1 MDIARY
7 DRASM
12 SFETLTARQRVQ
24 SLSAVIATA
33 IGVGTSVGAV
43 VPLVSLS
50 LERDGY
56 SAALIGINTLMF
68 PVGVIAFSAFVPR
81 LVARLG
87 MLKAM
92 CLGLVATAALMQLFP
107 LIHDFYAWCII
118 RFFIGTMGSVH
129 WVASE
134 TWINL
139 IATDRNR
146 SRVMALY
153 ATVMALGFV
162 CGPVVLTFT
171 GIDGWLPFAAVSA
184 ATLFGL
190 VPLLFAQQVAPNIAP
205 RTSGGLRHMIT
216 AAPTVMLAALVAG
229 FVDSGL
235 FSLIPV
241 YEVRAGFA
249 RETAALSLSV
259 FMAGNLLL
267 QLPLGW
273 LADHTSRRA
282 VLLGSGVVVVLGAI
296 LYPLLLGAGPW
307 LWVML
312 FLWGGV
318 SWGIYTLGLA
328 LMAERFTP
336 ANMAGAN
343 AAFVM
348 MYEFGSI
355 TGPVSA
361 GFAMDIWHHFGMP
374 LAIGLAASALV
385 LFGLFRASRR

>member
-1 MDIARY
+1 
-7 DRASM
+7 M

-33 IGVGTSVGAV
+33 IGVGTAVGAV

-92 CLGLVATAALMQLFP
+92 CLGMVATAALMQLFP

-118 RFFIGTMGSVH
+118 RFFIGIMGSVH

-162 CGPVVLTFT
+162 CGPVMLTLT
-171 GIDGWLPFAAVSA
+171 GIDGWIPFAAVSA
-184 ATLFGL
+184 ATLVGL

-205 RTSGGLRHMIT
+205 RHSGGLRHVIA

-249 RETAALSLSV
+249 REVAALSLSV

-282 VLLGSGVVVVLGAI
+282 VLLGSGVIVVLGAI

-312 FLWGGV
+312 FFWGGV

-355 TGPVSA
+355 SGPVSA
-361 GFAMDIWHHFGMP
+361 GFAMDMWHRVGMP

-385 LFGLFRASRR
+385 LFGVFRVSRR